1 MIEVLGYIA
10 LAVVVI
16 IGAVLAFAATRPDRF
31 SISRT
36 ARIDAPRERIFPLI
50 NNLHEMNTWNPF
62 ALRNTGGPGEY
73 SGSEAG
79 VGAAYAFSCPKSGTG
94 RIEIQKST
102 PSNIS
107 MRLQM
112 MKPFKA
118 DNAIAFTLK
127 PVGDGAT
134 DVTWEM
140 SGKQPLVG
148 KVIGLFISCDTMMG
162 STFEEG
168 LMNLKVRAE
177 RQPVAA

>member
-10 LAVVVI
+10 LAVVIVV
-16 IGAVLAFAATRPDRF
+16 GAVLAFAATRPDQF

-50 NNLHEMNTWNPF
+50 NNLRDMNTWNPF

-73 SGSEAG
+73 SGPEAG
-79 VGAAYAFSCPKSGTG
+79 IGSTYAFSCPKSGTG
-94 RIEIQKST
+94 RIEIQEST
-102 PSNIS
+102 PSNIV

-112 MKPFKA
+112 KKPFKA
-118 DNAIAFTLK
+118 DNAIAFTLER
-127 PVGDGAT
+127 VGDGAT

-140 SGKQPLVG
+140 AGKQPLLG
-148 KVIGLFISCDTMMG
+148 KVMGLFVNCDKMMG

>member
-16 IGAVLAFAATRPDRF
+16 IGAVLVFAATRPDRF

-36 ARIDAPRERIFPLI
+36 ARINAPRERILPLI

-62 ALRNTGGPGEY
+62 ALRSTEGPGEY
-73 SGSEAG
+73 SGPETGA
-79 VGAAYAFSCPKSGTG
+79 GAAYAFSCPKSGTG
-94 RIEIQKST
+94 RIEIQEST

-118 DNAIAFTLK
+118 DNAIEFTLR
-127 PVGDGAT
+127 PAGDSGT

-140 SGKQPLVG
+140 TGKQPLLG
-148 KVIGLFISCDTMMG
+148 KVMAIFVNCDKMMG
-162 STFEEG
+162 SVFEEG
-168 LMNLKVRAE
+168 LTNLKVRAE
-177 RQPVAA
+177 GEALAA